1 MVTIR
6 CKSCGH
12 EFDADVNT
20 IICPSCGSD
29 LTVEDIKTIT
39 EEADNNSSGE
49 TEGDSVHSAT
59 YQPMTGNYAPQGQRM
74 PYQPPMMGYYVPQ
87 GQQMPYQPQMMG
99 NYVPQ
104 GQQMPYQPQMM
115 GNNIPQV
122 QQMPYQQPMQGYYA
136 PQGQQMPYQQ
146 PVQGNYMPQGRQMPN
161 QPPVQVLICKEC
173 GEKIQPG
180 AKFCKYCGRHIA
192 EDSTVVQQNEDW
204 TKKAENAVNEA
215 TDAVVDV
222 SKRAWNKA
230 KDFFKSL

>member
-59 YQPMTGNYAPQGQRM
+59 YQPMTGNYAPQRQRM

-115 GNNIPQV
+115 GNN
-122 QQMPYQQPMQGYYA
+122 
-136 PQGQQMPYQQ
+136 
-146 PVQGNYMPQGRQMPN
+146 MPQGRQMPN

>member
-99 NYVPQ
+99 NYAPQ
-104 GQQMPYQPQMM
+104 GQQMPYQ
-115 GNNIPQV
+115 
-122 QQMPYQQPMQGYYA
+122 QPVQGYYA
-136 PQGQQMPYQQ
+136 PQGRQMPYQQ

>member
-74 PYQPPMMGYYVPQ
+74 PYRPPMMGYYVPQ
-87 GQQMPYQPQMMG
+87 GQQMPYQ
-99 NYVPQ
+99 
-104 GQQMPYQPQMM
+104 
-115 GNNIPQV
+115 
-122 QQMPYQQPMQGYYA
+122 QPMQGNYA

-146 PVQGNYMPQGRQMPN
+146 PVQGNYAPQGRQMPN

>member
-12 EFDADVNT
+12 EFDADVDT
-20 IICPSCGSD
+20 IICPSCGDD
-29 LTVEDIKTIT
+29 LTEDDIKTIT
-39 EEADNNSSGE
+39 EDAEKSSGSVKE
-49 TEGDSVHSAT
+49 LDSVHSASDR
-59 YQPMTGNYAPQGQRM
+59 P
-74 PYQPPMMGYYVPQ
+74 
-87 GQQMPYQPQMMG
+87 
-99 NYVPQ
+99 
-104 GQQMPYQPQMM
+104 
-115 GNNIPQV
+115 
-122 QQMPYQQPMQGYYA
+122 PMQGYYA
-136 PQGQQMPYQQ
+136 PQGRQMPYQQPIQGNYAPQGQQMPYQQPVQGYYAPQGRQMPYQQ